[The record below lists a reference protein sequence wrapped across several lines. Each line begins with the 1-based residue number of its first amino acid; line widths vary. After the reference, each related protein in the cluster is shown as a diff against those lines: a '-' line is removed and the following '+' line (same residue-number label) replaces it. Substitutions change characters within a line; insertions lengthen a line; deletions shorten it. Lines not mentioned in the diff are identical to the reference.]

1 MSGISSAIRH
11 QTMAS
16 FLPIVIPKENY
27 YNIGWQKF
35 KISASDEELLKFT
48 NNVLESFWRL
58 EKAINQAKSIKL
70 DAETCQQEMK
80 ELAKWGL
87 AAYRRFFEEEGSRQ
101 LIEGRCKMMG
111 SEIPAPTFISE
122 RVLFPWEVLYAGD
135 NYQEANPEMFWG
147 LRYTPARI
155 LTPEKDISR
164 FLADRTTPLDMMFC
178 LHHRLREAHQKE
190 WLLIQKLI
198 RSYQNSRCSLLSAAG
213 KLIGV
218 ESGENLLD
226 YFIEANHNIL
236 HFACHC
242 LSEELDIDTLL
253 FTLLKDEGQEGEPL
267 VIQLGAISFILVRE
281 DKRFQCQPL
290 VFLNACQSAG
300 GTDALRKTFNLPQMF
315 IKRGAEAVIATA
327 CPVPDRFA
335 AAFAQQFYTF
345 FIDKQMTIGEALQ
358 ATRRYFIEE
367 YNNPLGLAY
376 GLYSPPYYRL
386 TQPLATV
393 GVA

>member
-1 MSGISSAIRH
+1 MNGISSAIRH

-16 FLPIVIPKENY
+16 FLPILTRTES
-27 YNIGWQKF
+27 YNIDWHQF
-35 KISASDEELLKFT
+35 KRSATDEELLTFT
-48 NNVLESFWRL
+48 NKVLASFWRL
-58 EKAINQAKSIKL
+58 EKAINQTKTIKL
-70 DAETCQQEMK
+70 DIDICQQEMT

-87 AAYRRFFEEEGSRQ
+87 AAYRRFFEDERSRE
-101 LIEGRCKMMG
+101 IINGRCKMMG
-111 SEIPAPTFISE
+111 NEIPAPTFISE

-178 LHHRLREAHQKE
+178 LHHRLKEAHQNE

-198 RSYQNSRCSLLSAAG
+198 RTLQNSRCSLLSSVGRLAG
-213 KLIGV
+213 I
-218 ESGENLLD
+218 ETGENLLD
-226 YFIEANHNIL
+226 YLIEANHNIL

-242 LSEELDIDTLL
+242 LSEELDVDTLL
-253 FTLLKDEGQEGEPL
+253 FSLLKDEGEEGEPL
-267 VIQLGAISFILVRE
+267 VIKLGAISFILVKD

-300 GTDALRKTFNLPQMF
+300 GADALRKTFNLPQMF

-376 GLYSPPYYRL
+376 GLYSPAYYRL
-386 TQPLATV
+386 TQPLVTV

>member
-1 MSGISSAIRH
+1 MSGVSSAIRH

-16 FLPIVIPKENY
+16 FLQIVIRTES
-27 YNIGWQKF
+27 YNIDWHTF
-35 KISASDEELLKFT
+35 KKSATDEELLTFT
-48 NNVLESFWRL
+48 NNVLASFWRL
-58 EKAINQAKSIKL
+58 EKAINKTKSIKL

-87 AAYRRFFEEEGSRQ
+87 ASYRRFFEDERSREI
-101 LIEGRCKMMG
+101 IEGRCKMMG
-111 SEIPAPTFISE
+111 SETPAPTFISE
-122 RVLFPWEVLYAGD
+122 RILFPWEVLYAGD

-164 FLADRTTPLDMMFC
+164 FLAERTMPLDMMFC
-178 LHHRLREAHQKE
+178 LHHRLREAHQNE
-190 WLLIQKLI
+190 WLQIQKLI
-198 RSYQNSRCSLLSAAG
+198 RSLQNSRCSLLSAAG
-213 KLIGV
+213 KLTGV

-242 LSEELDIDTLL
+242 QSEQLEVDTLL
-253 FTLLKDEGQEGEPL
+253 FSLLKDEGQEGEPL
-267 VIQLGAISFILVRE
+267 VIKLGAISFILVKE
-281 DKRFQCQPL
+281 DKQFQCQPF

-327 CPVPDRFA
+327 CPVPDLFA
-335 AAFAQQFYTF
+335 AAFAKQFYTF
-345 FIDKQMTIGEALQ
+345 FIEKQMAIGEALQ
-358 ATRRYFIEE
+358 ATRWHFIKE

-376 GLYSPPYYRL
+376 GLYSPAYYRL
-386 TQPLATV
+386 TQPLTTV

>member
-16 FLPIVIPKENY
+16 FLQIVIPKENY
-27 YNIGWQKF
+27 YNIDWHQF
-35 KISASDEELLKFT
+35 KRSATDEELLIFSNK
-48 NNVLESFWRL
+48 VLASFWRL

-70 DAETCQQEMK
+70 DAEICHQEMK
-80 ELAKWGL
+80 ELAMWGL
-87 AAYRRFFEEEGSRQ
+87 AAYRRFFDDERSRQ
-101 LIEGRCKMMG
+101 IIEGRCKMMG
-111 SEIPAPTFISE
+111 SETPAPTFISE
-122 RVLFPWEVLYAGD
+122 QVLFPWEVLYAGD
-135 NYQEANPEMFWG
+135 NCEEANPEMFWG

-178 LHHRLREAHQKE
+178 LHHRLREAHQNE

-218 ESGENLLD
+218 ESGQNLLD

-267 VIQLGAISFILVRE
+267 VIKLDASSFLLVKK
-281 DKRFQCQPL
+281 DKQFQCQPL

>member
-1 MSGISSAIRH
+1 MSGISSAVRH

-16 FLPIVIPKENY
+16 FLPILVRTES
-27 YNIGWQKF
+27 YNIDWHQF
-35 KISASDEELLKFT
+35 KKSATDEELLRFT
-48 NNVLESFWRL
+48 NGVLDSFWRL
-58 EKAINQAKSIKL
+58 EKAINQVKSIKL
-70 DAETCQQEMK
+70 DAEICQKEMK

-87 AAYRRFFEEEGSRQ
+87 AAYRRFFEDERSRQ
-101 LIEGRCKMMG
+101 IIEGRCKMMG
-111 SEIPAPTFISE
+111 SETPAPTFISE

-164 FLADRTTPLDMMFC
+164 FLAERTTPLDMMFC
-178 LHHRLREAHQKE
+178 LHHGLREAHKNE
-190 WLLIQKLI
+190 WLQIQKLI
-198 RSYQNSRCSLLSAAG
+198 RSLQNSRCSLLSAVG
-213 KLIGV
+213 KLTGI

-242 LSEELDIDTLL
+242 LSEQLEVDTLL
-253 FTLLKDEGQEGEPL
+253 FSMLKDEGQEGEPL
-267 VIQLGAISFILVRE
+267 VIQLGTIAFILVKE
-281 DKRFQCQPL
+281 DKQFQCQPL

-345 FIDKQMTIGEALQ
+345 FIEKQMTIGEALQ
-358 ATRRYFIEE
+358 ATRKYFIEE

-376 GLYSPPYYRL
+376 GLYSPAYYRL

-393 GVA
+393 GVAS

>member
-1 MSGISSAIRH
+1 MSGISSAISH

-27 YNIGWQKF
+27 YNIDWHSF
-35 KISASDEELLKFT
+35 KMSATDEELLKFT

-70 DAETCQQEMK
+70 DAEICQKEIK

-87 AAYRRFFEEEGSRQ
+87 AAYRRFFEEKGSRQ
-101 LIEGRCKMMG
+101 IIEDRCNMMG

-155 LTPEKDISR
+155 LTPEKNISQFQR
-164 FLADRTTPLDMMFC
+164 ERNTPLDMMFC
-178 LHHRLREAHQKE
+178 LHHRLREAHQNE

-198 RSYQNSRCSLLSAAG
+198 RSYKNSRCSLLSAAG
-213 KLIGV
+213 QLIGIQ
-218 ESGENLLD
+218 SGENLLD

-242 LSEELDIDTLL
+242 LSEELDVDTLL
-253 FTLLKDEGQEGEPL
+253 FSLLNDEGQEGEPL
-267 VIQLGAISFILVRE
+267 VIELGAISFILVKE
-281 DKRFQCQPL
+281 DKPFQCQPL

-300 GTDALRKTFNLPQMF
+300 GADALRKTFNLPQMF

>member
-1 MSGISSAIRH
+1 MSGISSAVRH

-16 FLPIVIPKENY
+16 FLPILVRTES
-27 YNIGWQKF
+27 YNIDWHQF
-35 KISASDEELLKFT
+35 KKSATDEELLTFT
-48 NNVLESFWRL
+48 NKVLDSFWRL

-70 DAETCQQEMK
+70 DAEICQKEMK

-87 AAYRRFFEEEGSRQ
+87 AAYRRFFEDERSRQ
-101 LIEGRCKMMG
+101 IIEGRCKMMG
-111 SEIPAPTFISE
+111 SETPAPTFISE

-135 NYQEANPEMFWG
+135 NYQEANPAMFWG

-164 FLADRTTPLDMMFC
+164 FLAERTTPLDMMFC
-178 LHHRLREAHQKE
+178 LHHRLREAHQNE
-190 WLLIQKLI
+190 WLQIQKLI
-198 RSYQNSRCSLLSAAG
+198 RTLQNSRCSLLSAIG
-213 KLIGV
+213 KLTGI

-226 YFIEANHNIL
+226 YLIEANHNIL

-242 LSEELDIDTLL
+242 LSEQLEVDTLL
-253 FTLLKDEGQEGEPL
+253 FSMLKDEGQEGEPL
-267 VIQLGAISFILVRE
+267 VIQLGTIAFILVKE
-281 DKRFQCQPL
+281 DKQFQCQPL

-327 CPVPDRFA
+327 CPVSDRFA
-335 AAFAQQFYTF
+335 AAFAQQFYTY
-345 FIDKQMTIGEALQ
+345 FIQKQMTIGQALQ
-358 ATRRYFIEE
+358 ATRKYFIEE

-376 GLYSPPYYRL
+376 GLYSPAYYRL

-393 GVA
+393 GVAS